1 MLALWSPPLTAVL
14 LTAWAS
20 PNLLSSAKV
29 VRDEQILR
37 SAVIRDGRLTAEGEN
52 WDSELTA
59 IVRPQGVLELD
70 LGKETHIAAGLLQAD
85 NNDDY
90 LVWGST
96 DGLTFKVLWR
106 PEPDPDPGMRTRI
119 SKALDAQ
126 ARFIRLT
133 AEGGD
138 GMFSVSELQLF
149 SAAADLT
156 DATATRAPPTPAP
169 PAPAPGSNSTTW
181 LLIAA
186 ATVAAIAFLRSRH
199 GKPSGTPPA

>member
-1 MLALWSPPLTAVL
+1 MLALFPSSLTAVL

-37 SAVIRDGRLTAEGEN
+37 SAVIRDGRLTAEGEF

-70 LGKETHIAAGLLQAD
+70 LGKVTHIGAGLLQAD

-96 DGLTFKVLWR
+96 DGLTFKLLWR
-106 PEPDPDPGMRTRI
+106 PETDPDSGMRTRI
-119 SKALDAQ
+119 SRSLDAE

-138 GMFSVSELQLF
+138 GMYSVSELQLF
-149 SAAADLT
+149 SAAAELT
-156 DATATRAPPTPAP
+156 DASINRAPPTPPAP
-169 PAPAPGSNSTTW
+169 PPGSNSTTW

-186 ATVAAIAFLRSRH
+186 ATVAAVAFLRSRH